1 MIPYELDPSL
11 HAAPPAPER
20 FDDGFA
26 PPPPDPLPGAAEPG
40 PGLAP
45 LPDERVA
52 TRGPAAAAQAS
63 P

>member
-26 PPPPDPLPGAAEPG
+26 PPPEPLPQRSAALPELAPPPGEPAGTAPG
-40 PGLAP
+40 PSA
-45 LPDERVA
+45 R
-52 TRGPAAAAQAS
+52 RS
-63 P
+63 PG

>member
-26 PPPPDPLPGAAEPG
+26 PPPPPDPLPGTAAAT

-45 LPDERVA
+45 PPEEGA
-52 TRGPAAAAQAS
+52 GPGPQSSA
-63 P
+63 

>member
-26 PPPPDPLPGAAEPG
+26 PPPPDPLPGAAG
-40 PGLAP
+40 PGLATP
-45 LPDERVA
+45 PDERVA

>member
-26 PPPPDPLPGAAEPG
+26 PPPPDPMPGAAAAT

-45 LPDERVA
+45 PPDDRA
-52 TRGPAAAAQAS
+52 APLGAGAGPS
-63 P
+63 SH

>member
-26 PPPPDPLPGAAEPG
+26 PPPPDPLPGAADPV
-40 PGLAP
+40 PGLASP
-45 LPDERVA
+45 AGE
-52 TRGPAAAAQAS
+52 TRGAAAAAQGS